1 MPSRERVAAFIASV
15 VGGDHVRVI
24 ADYYHEDASMQ
35 ENLQSPRRG
44 RDELMAHEA
53 KVLQRVKMHTHPDP
67 IFLLDGDH
75 VVINWIFDATSKD
88 GITRRLNELA
98 LQRWDGDA
106 LRRKGLSMTQPQL
119 GRSSRF
125 PSGRTARAFRTVAV

>member
-15 VGGDHVRVI
+15 VSGDHVRAI
-24 ADYYHEDASMQ
+24 ADYYHKEASMQ
-35 ENLQSPRRG
+35 ENLQPPRRG
-44 RDELMAHEA
+44 RDALMTHEA
-53 KVLQRVKMHTHPDP
+53 KVLERVKMHTHPDP

-98 LQRWDGDA
+98 LQRWDGDRIA
-106 LRRKGLSMTQPQL
+106 EE
-119 GRSSRF
+119 RF
-125 PSGRTARAFRTVAV
+125 VYDAATAWTVIDVP